1 MVDQKLITFLTL
13 LEEKNYTKTAQKLYI
28 TQPSVTYHIQS
39 IEKDYN
45 ITLFENAKTFELT
58 EEGKAMLEY
67 AKNCLIADKE
77 LINNFKKSK
86 ENQFLEIG
94 FTNILAG
101 TKNLNTVFGFAL
113 ENNLYFNCSCA
124 HHDVILD
131 KIKTGELDFGIVD
144 HNFYDEKLESITL
157 SQSNIVLVCDPNGK
171 YRGVNRISREN
182 LQNAILVMGNIESGL
197 YESTINAFKMKNI
210 KLKNNLILKSDSTN
224 LIINLVRNY
233 DGIGFVYE
241 NSVDEELNKGTLK
254 RLELLNFN
262 PYQNIYL
269 IYSKTSNL
277 FKKKQLFIERFKK
290 NKEV

>member
-101 TKNLNTVFGFAL
+101 TKNLNAVFGFAL

>member
-77 LINNFKKSK
+77 LMNNFRKSK

-101 TKNLNTVFGFAL
+101 TKNLNSLFGFAL
-113 ENNLYFNCSCA
+113 ENNLFFNCSCA
-124 HHDVILD
+124 HHDIIID

-144 HNFYDEKLESITL
+144 HNFYDDKLESITL
-157 SQSNIVLVCDPNGK
+157 SQNNIILVCDPNGK
-171 YRGVNRISREN
+171 YRSVNRMTREN
-182 LQNAILVMGNIESGL
+182 LQNAILIMGNAESGL
-197 YESTINAFKMKNI
+197 YESTINAFKSKNI
-210 KLKNNLILKSDSTN
+210 KLKNNTILKSDSTN

-241 NSVDEELNKGTLK
+241 SSVDDELNKGTLK
-254 RLELLNFN
+254 KLELLNFN
-262 PYQNIYL
+262 PYQNVYL
-269 IYSKTSNL
+269 IYSKASNL